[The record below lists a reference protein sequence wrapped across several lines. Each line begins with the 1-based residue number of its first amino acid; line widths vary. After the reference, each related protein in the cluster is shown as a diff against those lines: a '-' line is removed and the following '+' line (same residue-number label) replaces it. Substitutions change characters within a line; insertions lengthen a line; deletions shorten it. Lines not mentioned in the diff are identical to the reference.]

1 METEHQQEIMESL
14 KSHEALFLQMTST
27 LSAISE
33 RLTNYP
39 IIVEMTNKNTFD
51 IMQQFARCADIQKTK
66 LSRQQFITQIKLIVI
81 SVVIAAILSVGTT
94 LMITFFS

>member
-1 METEHQQEIMESL
+1 MESEHQQEIMESL
-14 KSHEALFLQMTST
+14 KSHEGLFLQMTST

-51 IMQQFARCADIQKTK
+51 IMQQFTRCSEVQKAK
-66 LSRQQFITQIKLIVI
+66 LTRKQFYTQIKLIII
-81 SVVIAAILSVGTT
+81 SVVITAILTVGTT